1 MNFIYKAI
9 AFACA
14 LMFAGQ
20 AFGATLPKSFKTLST
35 VPVTQHNAFNVAL
48 CYQEAF
54 NANPGADEATQTAM
68 IEQAQAFIDKAL
80 NACQNEA
87 SFEHVKNSI
96 KIQLIN
102 GISQNQA
109 ARKALKSYL
118 KINVAN
124 HQIIAPIKQEEIQLI
139 KQETLT
145 GNHFVKSAP
154 ANIAASLVNN
164 FTANLTADNPA
175 NPVSAKSWASTVFSR
190 KGAAVAGV
198 GTLAAAATVAYY
210 CFGINPFDLNGNGI
224 ADYKE
229 VINFLTAGAIPSS
242 LSDALAAKARAEAG
256 RKAAEAAT
264 EAARLAAEAAA
275 KAAAAEAARL
285 AELARLAE
293 IARLEAK
300 AVSPECVSWLRSFFN
315 NCPTLPIAK

>member
-1 MNFIYKAI
+1 MNFIHKSI

-14 LMFAGQ
+14 LMFASQ
-20 AFGATLPKSFKTLST
+20 ALGAALPKSFKTLST
-35 VPVTQHNAFNVAL
+35 VPVTQHNAFNIAL

-54 NANPGADEATQTAM
+54 NANANADAATQAAM
-68 IEQAQAFIDKAL
+68 IEQTQAFIDMAL
-80 NACQNEA
+80 HACNDQA

-96 KIQLIN
+96 EIQLIN
-102 GISQNQA
+102 SISQNLA
-109 ARKALKSYL
+109 ARKALKNYL
-118 KINVAN
+118 KTNFAN
-124 HQIIAPIKQEEIQLI
+124 HQIIPPIKQEEIQTI
-139 KQETLT
+139 KQETPA
-145 GNHFVKSAP
+145 GKHFAESAP
-154 ANIAASLVNN
+154 ANVVASLANH

-210 CFGINPFDLNGNGI
+210 YFGINPFDLNGNGI

-285 AELARLAE
+285 AELARL
-293 IARLEAK
+293 EAK

-315 NCPTLPIAK
+315 DCPTLPIAK